1 MAVREVH
8 GAPLHVIF
16 GVRVFTSQ
24 NRTVMSPLPVARC
37 LRTRDEQSNMRTWR
51 DSLYLLLLLDSLS
64 NSVDWQLCGDDHE
77 FNCRYCVEVS
87 RDLSIP
93 LFMQWKDIAEV
104 NSRQILM
111 FVATLK
117 HFYKE

>member
-1 MAVREVH
+1 MVLEQDLVEWANSKVESSQ
-8 GAPLHVIF
+8 IDS
-16 GVRVFTSQ
+16 FT
-24 NRTVMSPLPVARC
+24 
-37 LRTRDEQSNMRTWR
+37 D
-51 DSLYLLLLLDSLS
+51 DSLSDGLYLLLLLDSLS